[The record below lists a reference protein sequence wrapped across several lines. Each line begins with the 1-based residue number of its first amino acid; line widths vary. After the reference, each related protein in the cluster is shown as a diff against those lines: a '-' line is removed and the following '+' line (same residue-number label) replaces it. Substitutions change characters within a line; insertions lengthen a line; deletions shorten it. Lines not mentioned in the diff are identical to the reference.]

1 MGSPICFWSGWQDR
15 FKNTYCC
22 MNL

>member
-15 FKNTYCC
+15 FKNTCCC